1 MRKKKVAIIGTVGIP
16 AKYGGFETLTEQLVN
31 NLHSEFDFTVYC
43 SGLSYKNRE
52 EYPLARRVFI
62 PLDANGKSSIV
73 YDFISIIHAVFYAD
87 VILLLGVSA
96 AFMIPFIKL
105 FSKTKVITNI
115 DGLEW
120 KREKWTGFAK
130 VYLKY
135 QEKIAVKR
143 SHIVVSDNLAIQE
156 YVTSDYKR
164 KTSCIAYGAS
174 HVKEVQKKETKEK
187 YAFSVCR
194 IEPENNVHII
204 LEAFSETDKKIVF
217 VGNWDT
223 GKYGRE
229 VRSKYKKFPNIEMLD
244 PIYDQERLDD
254 LRANCHV
261 YIHGHSAGGTNPS
274 LVEAMWLGLPV
285 ICWDVVYNRETTSQQ
300 ALFFGDKE
308 ALKTLL
314 DSDEKVFK
322 EVAAKLKSLAYKNY
336 NWEKIASQYKE
347 HMLGHDQFSLS
358 NQPKITGT
366 IVLYKND
373 VEMLRK
379 AIESFLSTPVE
390 KKLFLVDN
398 SPSDRLRYEFD
409 YPEVEYIYI
418 GQNVG
423 YGRGNNYVSKFIE
436 SNSTYHLV
444 LNPDVYFDS
453 KVILELIKELEKD
466 DNLSVIAPK
475 TLYPDGIFQHS
486 CRRYPSFLELLFRR
500 LRIFKAVTD
509 KGEYKD
515 LDLSRPFYP
524 DFIQGA
530 FLLFR
535 TSEYIKLG
543 GFDKRYFMY
552 MEDVDICRKI
562 DQTQKRKLYYPEV
575 LIYHHYTKGSAKNL
589 KLFFH
594 HFLSAIQYF
603 YKWTFAKNTR

>member
-1 MRKKKVAIIGTVGIP
+1 MSKKRIAIIGTVGIP
-16 AKYGGFETLTEQLVN
+16 AKYGGFETLTEQLVK
-31 NLHSEFDFTVYC
+31 NLHSELDFTVYC
-43 SGLSYKNRE
+43 SGLSYDNKE
-52 EYPLARRVFI
+52 DYPLAKRVFI
-62 PLDANGKSSIV
+62 PLDANGKSSII

-96 AFMIPFIKL
+96 AFMIPFVKL

-120 KREKWTGFAK
+120 KREKWKGFAK

-135 QEKIAVKR
+135 QEKIAVKQ

-164 KTSCIAYGAS
+164 KTSCIAYGAD
-174 HVKEVQKKETKEK
+174 HVREVEKKASTNK

-194 IEPENNVHII
+194 IEPENNVHVI
-204 LEAFSETDKKIVF
+204 LEAFSETDKRIVF

-229 VRSKYKKFPNIEMLD
+229 VRAKYQGYDNIELLD
-244 PIYDQERLDD
+244 PIYDQKRLDE
-254 LRANCHV
+254 LRANCYV

-285 ICWDVVYNRETTSQQ
+285 ICWDVVYNRETTHEK
-300 ALFFGDKE
+300 ALFFGNKND
-308 ALKTLL
+308 LKLML
-314 DSDEKVFK
+314 DSDEKLFEK
-322 EVAAKLKSLAYKNY
+322 VASELRALAFENY
-336 NWEKIASQYKE
+336 NWKKIASQYKA
-347 HMLGHDQFSLS
+347 HMLGYEKFSLS
-358 NQPKITGT
+358 DKPIISGT

-373 VEMLRK
+373 VEMLKK
-379 AIESFLSTPVE
+379 AVNSFLSTPLK

-398 SPSDRLRYEFD
+398 SPTDKLSYEFD
-409 YPEVEYIYI
+409 HPDVEYVYI

-423 YGRGNNYVSKFIE
+423 YGRANNYITRFIE
-436 SNSTYHLV
+436 ENSTYHLV
-444 LNPDVYFDS
+444 LNPDVYFDNQ
-453 KVILELIKELEKD
+453 VILELINELNRD

-475 TLYPDGIFQHS
+475 TLYPDGVFQHS

-500 LRIFKAVTD
+500 LRIFKTITD

-535 TSEYIKLG
+535 TSEYLKLG
-543 GFDKRYFMY
+543 GFDQRYFMY

-562 DQTQKRKLYYPEV
+562 DLTKKRKLYYPEV

-603 YKWTFAKNTR
+603 YKWTFVKNNV